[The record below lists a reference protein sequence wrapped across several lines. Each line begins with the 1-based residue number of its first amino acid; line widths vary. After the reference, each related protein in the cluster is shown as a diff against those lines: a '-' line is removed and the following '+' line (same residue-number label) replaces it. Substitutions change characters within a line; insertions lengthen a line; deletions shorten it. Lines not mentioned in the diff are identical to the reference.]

1 MSDAERWIY
10 LDEREPEPVR
20 PLGRDASSLEERESF
35 IADLLP
41 QLDPHPVS
49 ETAKAAPAPPAAPVP
64 RPAPLRTA
72 PMPATPPGAAS
83 PFLPPGAFPPKPRA
97 PPTIPCPV
105 MKVGSGTTPARDDSI
120 ERAVAAV
127 RAGRSKPAVVAVP
140 ALSLDHYA
148 WLCAEMAA
156 SPEQAEPIRGRYQV
170 LTLAAHEALNAH
182 WPPRLLNALVSLRWT
197 PTPLYPR
204 SDPSVCRGR
213 CS

>member
-1 MSDAERWIY
+1 MSDAERWID
-10 LDEREPEPVR
+10 LDEPEPEPVR

-41 QLDPHPVS
+41 QLDPYPVP
-49 ETAKAAPAPPAAPVP
+49 ETAKAAPAPPAAPAP

-105 MKVGSGTTPARDDSI
+105 MKVGTGTTPDDSI

-127 RAGRSKPAVVAVP
+127 RSKRSKPVVVAVP
-140 ALSLDHYA
+140 ALSLAHYA

-156 SPEQAEPIRGRYQV
+156 WPGQGEQIRQRYQV
-170 LTLAAHEALNAH
+170 RTQAEHEALDAH
-182 WPPRLLNALVSLRWT
+182 WRERAAR
-197 PTPLYPR
+197 
-204 SDPSVCRGR
+204 DPAVRDELTRRYQAHWAWLQERRRGR
-213 CS
+213 